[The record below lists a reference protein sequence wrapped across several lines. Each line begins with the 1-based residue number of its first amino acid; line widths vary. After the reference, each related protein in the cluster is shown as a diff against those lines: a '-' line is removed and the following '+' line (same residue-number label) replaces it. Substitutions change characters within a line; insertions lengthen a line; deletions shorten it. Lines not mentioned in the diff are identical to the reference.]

1 MILTFLKKRREINI
15 MGKQCE
21 INASIRSTALG
32 LALENP
38 APRRPKYNN
47 VARYIDGSGG
57 HKNLVNK
64 AAVHAMMSRL
74 MNQDEVNLGVDDHQQ
89 VKSSPLMMAA
99 GSVYSIHSS
108 FGVSRLIEL
117 TVNSHFGSF

>member
-1 MILTFLKKRREINI
+1 MLL
-15 MGKQCE
+15 
-21 INASIRSTALG
+21 
-32 LALENP
+32 
-38 APRRPKYNN
+38 
-47 VARYIDGSGG
+47 DGGGGG

-89 VKSSPLMMAA
+89 VKSSPLMMQTM
-99 GSVYSIHSS
+99 VHSS

-117 TVNSHFGSF
+117 AVVSHFGSL